1 MEHVKRKILC
11 IGVLAAL
18 LLSIACTGIVLA
30 QPMQNGKET
39 ARVANTLSVNGAMD
53 NSNVAVKVPIRLVR
67 GGHGFALNGDEFHV
81 LRVHIARA
89 MRLQPIYANALMDEN
104 MGIEDIETE
113 TGKCTPYHRG
123 HMRLGVNHYRLV
135 NMSVDETGDNL
146 IFEADVMGPVQSTDT
161 NRIVGHIC
169 VTAMDYEGVR
179 IGEGELTMDEGEY
192 EGEYRVLLDLFSPRL
207 RRWIK

>member
-1 MEHVKRKILC
+1 
-11 IGVLAAL
+11 
-18 LLSIACTGIVLA
+18 
-30 QPMQNGKET
+30 
-39 ARVANTLSVNGAMD
+39 
-53 NSNVAVKVPIRLVR
+53 
-67 GGHGFALNGDEFHV
+67 
-81 LRVHIARA
+81 
-89 MRLQPIYANALMDEN
+89 
-104 MGIEDIETE
+104 
-113 TGKCTPYHRG
+113 
-123 HMRLGVNHYRLV
+123 
-135 NMSVDETGDNL
+135 MSVDETGDNL